1 MAGAANSMLRGTKH
15 MKKFT
20 FALTGAVALALSAC
34 HKDNQ
39 DVVNNV
45 ELNQPSPD
53 QLNELANQ
61 AAMDAANAAA
71 AAQANMHAE
80 EQNATLNVDNPSD
93 AEEQNVSGM

>member
-1 MAGAANSMLRGTKH
+1 MDSETRDMLLDTAGRF
-15 MKKFT
+15 FT
-20 FALTGAVALALSAC
+20 DRCG
-34 HKDNQ
+34 K